1 MRYGTIRAIIDLLH
15 KKHIYP
21 LTKFKPCRQG
31 RRKMLHLVYNDF
43 KAFLEGP
50 LTWKNYRQKVI
61 DSYGDTMWNFHLF
74 CAIAMGKQLEDI
86 KKMIP
91 AILPSQYI
99 EVLEEIDD
107 EKLEAVYNTVASKS
121 KEVIQ
126 PVSEVDVYF
135 VLTPLPKFCCSIPAN
150 GKLNAVVSVRY
161 SMEKMHLILAHEYA
175 HCLLAPYLA
184 GYKQIEEL
192 TERLPEQEFRLLMA
206 KLHLNQSLKFHI
218 VNEGLA
224 SCFPRLIFTDLSIY
238 DLLFMMPKDA
248 VTWCMENERMIK
260 AAIIEELELEGM
272 ESYRKYFMNGPMS
285 NLPEKFPAKIGYY
298 AGYRIIENCL
308 KSMSL
313 EEVCSLG
320 VDGII
325 HESKYFR

>member
-1 MRYGTIRAIIDLLH
+1 
-15 KKHIYP
+15 
-21 LTKFKPCRQG
+21 
-31 RRKMLHLVYNDF
+31 MLHLVYNDF

-50 LTWKNYRQKVI
+50 LTWVNYRQKVI
-61 DSYGDTMWNFHLF
+61 DSYGDAMWNFHLF
-74 CAIAMGKQLEDI
+74 CASAMGKQLEDI
-86 KKMIP
+86 RELVS
-91 AILPSQYI
+91 AISPSQYI
-99 EVLEEIDD
+99 EVLGKIDD
-107 EKLEAVYNTVASKS
+107 EKLEAVYKTVASKS

-126 PVSEVDVYF
+126 PISEVDVYF

-161 SMEKMHLILAHEYA
+161 NIEKMHLILAHEYA
-175 HCLLAPYLA
+175 HCLLASFLP

-192 TERLPEQEFRLLMA
+192 TERLPEQKFRQFMAEF
-206 KLHLNQSLKFHI
+206 HLNQSMKFHI

-224 SCFPRLIFTDLSIY
+224 SYFPRLLFTDRSIH

-248 VTWCMENERMIK
+248 VTWCLENERMIK
-260 AAIIEELELEGM
+260 AAIGEELELRGM
-272 ESYRKYFMNGPMS
+272 ESYRKYLMNGPLS
-285 NLPEKFPAKIGYY
+285 NPPEKFPAKIGYY

-320 VDGII
+320 VEGII
-325 HESKYFR
+325 HESKYFK

>member
-1 MRYGTIRAIIDLLH
+1 M
-15 KKHIYP
+15 
-21 LTKFKPCRQG
+21 
-31 RRKMLHLVYNDF
+31 
-43 KAFLEGP
+43 
-50 LTWKNYRQKVI
+50 
-61 DSYGDTMWNFHLF
+61 DSYGDAMWHFHLF
-74 CAIAMGKQLEDI
+74 CAIAMGKQFEDVE
-86 KKMIP
+86 KMIST
-91 AILPSQYI
+91 ISPSQYL
-99 EVLEEIDD
+99 EVLEKIND
-107 EKLEAVYNTVASKS
+107 EKLEAVYKTVASKS

-161 SMEKMHLILAHEYA
+161 SMENMHLILAHEYA

-192 TERLPEQEFRLLMA
+192 TERLPEQEFRQFMA
-206 KLHLNQSLKFHI
+206 KFHLNQPLKFHV

-224 SCFPRLIFTDLSIY
+224 SYFPRLIFADLSID

-248 VTWCMENERMIK
+248 VIWCTENERMMKTVIG
-260 AAIIEELELEGM
+260 EELELRGM
-272 ESYRKYFMNGPMS
+272 ESHGKYLMNGPMS
-285 NLPEKFPAKIGYY
+285 NPPERFPAKIGYY
-298 AGYRIIENCL
+298 VGYRIIENCL

-320 VDGII
+320 VDGVIR
-325 HESKYFR
+325 ESKYFK